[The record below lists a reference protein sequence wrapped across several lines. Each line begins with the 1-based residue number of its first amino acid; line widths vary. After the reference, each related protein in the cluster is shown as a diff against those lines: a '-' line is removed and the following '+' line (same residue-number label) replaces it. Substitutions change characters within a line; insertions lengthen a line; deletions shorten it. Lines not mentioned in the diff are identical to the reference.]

1 MTSDY
6 HPQNERRPWRTDDE
20 WDHLRERI
28 EAAEASRGPRR
39 NMRGAVAAAAAVVFA
54 ATLSIVWQ
62 NAHLKRETPRVAT
75 TGAGERI
82 VLQLADS
89 SVVTLGPASSLQY
102 VIAGHRREI
111 TLDGLA
117 DFKVVHD
124 ESRPFVVHAKNAVAT
139 DLGTRFVVRAYAS
152 DATVQVAVTD
162 GVVSL
167 RGSDTTRVELRAG
180 DVGQVGAT
188 GPVAR
193 DANQSAATR
202 AAWVEG
208 RLVFDDESLASV
220 AEELSRWFDVDIR
233 VAGSTLRNRS
243 VSAVYNN
250 PSLSGV
256 IDALQA
262 TLGLRVERVGRTIT
276 ISERVR

>member
-6 HPQNERRPWRTDDE
+6 RPNERRAWRTDDE
-20 WDHLRERI
+20 WDRLRERI
-28 EAAEASRGPRR
+28 EASESSRVPRR
-39 NMRGAVAAAAAVVFA
+39 RVRWPIAAAAAVVIG
-54 ATLSIVWQ
+54 ATLGIVWQ
-62 NAHLKRETPRVAT
+62 SAHLKRETPRVAA

-82 VLQLADS
+82 VLHLADS
-89 SVVTLGPASSLQY
+89 SVVTLGPASSLRY
-102 VIAGHRREI
+102 TITGRRREI

-117 DFKVVHD
+117 DFKVEHD
-124 ESRPFVVHAKNAVAT
+124 GSRPFVVHAKNAVAT

-167 RGSDTTRVELRAG
+167 GGPGTTRIELRAG
-180 DVGQVGAT
+180 DVGRVGT
-188 GPVAR
+188 NGTVAR

-202 AAWVEG
+202 AAWIEG
-208 RLVFDDESLASV
+208 RLVFDDEPLSSV
-220 AEELSRWFDVDIR
+220 ATELSRWFDVDIR
-233 VAGSTLRNRS
+233 VAGSALGNRS

-256 IDALQA
+256 MDALQA

>member
-1 MTSDY
+1 VTSDY
-6 HPQNERRPWRTDDE
+6 PPNERRPWRTDDE
-20 WDHLRERI
+20 WDRLRERI
-28 EAAEASRGPRR
+28 EAAEASHRR
-39 NMRGAVAAAAAVVFA
+39 RVRWPVAAAAVLVIA
-54 ATLSIVWQ
+54 ATLAIVWQ
-62 NAHLKRETPRVAT
+62 NAHLKREAPRVAT
-75 TGAGERI
+75 TAAGERI
-82 VLQLADS
+82 VLHLADS
-89 SVVTLGPASSLQY
+89 SVVTLGPASSLRYQ
-102 VIAGHRREI
+102 ITGSRREI

-117 DFKVVHD
+117 DFRVVHD
-124 ESRPFVVHAKNAVAT
+124 ESRPLVVHAKNAVAT

-167 RGSDTTRVELRAG
+167 RGSDTTRIELRAG
-180 DVGQVGAT
+180 DVGQVGASGT
-188 GPVAR
+188 VAR

-202 AAWVEG
+202 AAWIEG
-208 RLVFDDESLASV
+208 RLVFDDEPLSSV
-220 AEELSRWFDVDIR
+220 AAELSRWFDVDIR
-233 VAGSTLRNRS
+233 IASPALGNRS

-276 ISERVR
+276 ISERVK